1 MKPMNP
7 LDFPMLVIPPS
18 CKLET
23 NNFRGIV
30 AIQFLI
36 SIKLSFKWA
45 LDEVSR
51 TKLVYLP
58 QWMVLYFLS
67 TFTAHNW
74 LLFINLTWWWK
85 MDIRFEIYRVMS
97 IEISLWHA
105 KSMTFFQFCCTVLFS
120 HILRFIFI
128 PYCNQYEI

>member
-1 MKPMNP
+1 MYMKDEIGTIALKSFVSYLQGGGNMKPMNP

-45 LDEVSR
+45 LDEVSM
-51 TKLVYLP
+51 TKLMYLP
-58 QWMVLYFLS
+58 
-67 TFTAHNW
+67 
-74 LLFINLTWWWK
+74 
-85 MDIRFEIYRVMS
+85 
-97 IEISLWHA
+97 
-105 KSMTFFQFCCTVLFS
+105 
-120 HILRFIFI
+120 
-128 PYCNQYEI
+128 